1 MVRDFLVHELEDF
14 TVVNTA
20 ILHKETY
27 RVNAISAKISVAFSA
42 EMEKPILKF
51 I

>member
-27 RVNAISAKISVAFSA
+27 RVNAISTKISVAFSA